1 MFLLLGF
8 LDWIR
13 VLFLICCHRALSC
26 VPFNRS
32 AFEGCMQVLLG
43 CGCVLVMHGQH
54 KGALDSSQSEHPAVA
69 RLP

>member
-1 MFLLLGF
+1 M
-8 LDWIR
+8 
-13 VLFLICCHRALSC
+13 SC

-32 AFEGCMQVLLG
+32 AFEGCMQVLLR

-54 KGALDSSQSEHPAVA
+54 KGALDYSQSEHPAVA